1 MWQCPSKLMSN
12 ATLLWQSGL
21 AGGYFWRDLRM
32 AQARKPTP
40 AAAPTAGS
48 AVFIVSLF
56 AAEPTVP
63 AADEAAEPTVPA
75 ADDAPDATL
84 STMPGDAGFG
94 GAGARVA
101 VAVEPVRA
109 ATAPVTTPL
118 RAGRLIGDVPAPLA
132 GPTTRRSLRRP
143 ILSPRK
149 TGSYFVSTTRSF
161 NGMMPL
167 SVMWMPSGQTSVQ
180 HLVMLQ

>member
-1 MWQCPSKLMSN
+1 MWHCPSKLMSS
-12 ATLLWQSGL
+12 ATLLWQRGL
-21 AGGYFWRDLRM
+21 AGGYFWRDRRM

-40 AAAPTAGS
+40 AAAPIAGI

-75 ADDAPDATL
+75 ADEALEVTL
-84 STMPGDAGFG
+84 STTPVDAGFG
-94 GAGARVA
+94 GAGASVA
-101 VAVEPVRA
+101 VASESLRA
-109 ATAPVTTPL
+109 ATATVTAPL
-118 RAGRLIGDVPAPLA
+118 PAGRLIGDGPAPPA

-143 ILSPRK
+143 ILSPRN

-180 HLVMLQ
+180 HFVMLQ